1 MENEQLVLLKNQH
14 DLIYVQQIFFAGR
27 DLPVIVHGFSAA
39 NPIQH
44 VSRDGWIVNIAA
56 HTRSSQVLEERH
68 RESVAH
74 RVHIDGGH
82 ERKQGLSGQHQASKA
97 LSQHGEIWVS
107 FRLDP

>member
-1 MENEQLVLLKNQH
+1 MSLAR
-14 DLIYVQQIFFAGR
+14 I

-56 HTRSSQVLEERH
+56 HTRSSQVLEEGH

-82 ERKQGLSGQHQASKA
+82 KREKGLSGQHQASKA